1 MAFSYTV
8 TSNTVFGN
16 KRIVFGSFTNGVS
29 DTGGEVATGLK
40 TVDFFIPIGS
50 SLPLTAQI
58 NETFPLSSG
67 NVTIVTDPD
76 LDGYWMAIGD
86 GLV

>member
-1 MAFSYTV
+1 MAFAYTT

-16 KRIVFGSFTNGVS
+16 KRIVFGTFTNGVS
-29 DTGGEVATGLK
+29 DTGGEIATGLT

-50 SLPLTAQI
+50 SLPLTAQV
-58 NETFPLSSG
+58 NETLPLASG
-67 NVTIVTDPD
+67 TVTIVTDPD